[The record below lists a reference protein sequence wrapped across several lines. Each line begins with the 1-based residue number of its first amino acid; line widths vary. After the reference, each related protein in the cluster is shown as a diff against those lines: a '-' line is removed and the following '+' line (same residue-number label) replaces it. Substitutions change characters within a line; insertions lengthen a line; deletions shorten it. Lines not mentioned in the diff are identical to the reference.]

1 MTPLIHR
8 PDIVQL
14 AWVVP
19 DLEAAMRHWHAVL
32 GVGPFLVNRRIPLGS
47 PRHRGQP
54 MRTAFSTALAQS
66 GDMQIELVEQHD
78 DTPSAYRDTV
88 PAGATAFH
96 HVAIIVQD
104 YAAEMARF
112 GGQGFETAGDGLFG
126 EMHFAYVDTAA
137 TLGHMIEV
145 IEDKAAIRAFFA
157 AVRQAGESWDGNP
170 DTLIREMAR

>member
-1 MTPLIHR
+1 MTPLINR

-19 DLEAAMRHWHAVL
+19 DLEAAMRHWHTVL
-32 GVGPFLVNRRIPLGS
+32 AVGPFLVNRRIPLGE
-47 PRHRGQP
+47 PRYRGQP

-66 GDMQIELVEQHD
+66 GDVQIELVEQHD

-96 HVAIIVQD
+96 HVAIIVAD
-104 YAAEMARF
+104 YHAEMARLAE
-112 GGQGFETAGDGLFG
+112 QGFATAADGLFG
-126 EMHFAYVDTAA
+126 DMHFAYVDTSA

-145 IEDKAAIRAFFA
+145 IEDTPAIRAFFA
-157 AVRQAGESWDGNP
+157 AVRDAGESWDGNP
-170 DTLIREMAR
+170 DTLVREMVR